1 MLRIEKARTVLLCF
15 ALLVIFLVVGTAL
28 KDSGKKEVVPEKM
41 QEDAASDNANIKLKN
56 VNYNTVNENNIK
68 MWDLKADSAM
78 YYKDRERLL
87 LEGVDVSFYSDGK
100 VYRST
105 GNTGDYNTK
114 TRDIKINGQVV
125 GVLPDSTELRTE
137 TLLYNHQKR
146 IMTTNDKISIK
157 RGNISIDGVG
167 VIINLEDKK
176 MLILD
181 KVRASQNAK
190 KK

>member
-100 VYRST
+100 VYRLT
-105 GNTGDYNTK
+105 GNTGEYNTK
-114 TRDIKINGQVV
+114 TRDIEVNGQVV

-157 RGNISIDGVG
+157 RGNILIDGVG

>member
-1 MLRIEKARTVLLCF
+1 
-15 ALLVIFLVVGTAL
+15 
-28 KDSGKKEVVPEKM
+28 M

-100 VYRST
+100 VYRLT
-105 GNTGDYNTK
+105 GNTGEYNTK
-114 TRDIKINGQVV
+114 TRDIEVNGQVV

-157 RGNISIDGVG
+157 RGNILIDGVG

>member
-15 ALLVIFLVVGTAL
+15 AILVIFLVVGTAL
-28 KDSGKKEVVPEKM
+28 KDRGKKEVVPEKL
-41 QEDAASDNANIKLKN
+41 QEDAASDHANIKLKN

-100 VYRST
+100 IYRLT
-105 GNTGDYNTK
+105 GNTGEYNTK
-114 TRDIKINGQVV
+114 TRDIEINGQVV

-137 TLLYNHQKR
+137 TLRYNHQKR

-157 RGNISIDGVG
+157 RGNILIDGVG

>member
-15 ALLVIFLVVGTAL
+15 AILVIFLVVGTAL
-28 KDSGKKEVVPEKM
+28 KDRGKKEVVPEKL
-41 QEDAASDNANIKLKN
+41 QEDAASDHANIKLKN

-100 VYRST
+100 IYRLT
-105 GNTGDYNTK
+105 GNTGEYNTK
-114 TRDIKINGQVV
+114 TRDIEINGQVV

-137 TLLYNHQKR
+137 TLRYNHQKR

>member
-28 KDSGKKEVVPEKM
+28 KDSGNKEVVPEKM
-41 QEDAASDNANIKLKN
+41 QEDADSDNANIKLKN

-68 MWDLKADSAM
+68 VWDLKADSAM

-100 VYRST
+100 VYSLT
-105 GNTGDYNTK
+105 GNTGEYNTK
-114 TRDIKINGQVV
+114 TRDIEINGQVV
-125 GVLPDSTELRTE
+125 GVLPDSTELRTD
-137 TLLYNHQKR
+137 TLRYNHQKR